1 VVTEGYGDYLNQVQD
16 VQRPRTSWRLLGD
29 SVSSFPQ
36 EQPGRFVDRVA
47 LRGLHMK
54 GCGLLLSRR
63 DAVIMCGG
71 LGASLLMPALAAAD
85 AQKPMLVRP
94 IPHGHSESLPVIG
107 VGTAGVF
114 NVGASPQERAGA
126 TDVIRALVTGGGT
139 VVDTAPSYGN
149 AENVIGGILTDTALR
164 PRVFIATKLEE
175 YRTGGEAT
183 EARESLLRLKTDK
196 VDALQFHNV
205 RDPSQDMGGL
215 NALKIQGL
223 CRYTGIT
230 TTYKG
235 AYAAAEAIL
244 KRGKPDFLEIDYAI
258 DNRDAEERLL
268 PAAADVGA
276 AVLVALP
283 FGRGKLFRK
292 ALGNKLPAWAAD
304 FECTSWSQFFLKFIL
319 SHPAVTVV
327 IPGTDKAEHM
337 IDNLAAG
344 RGRLPDAKERAR
356 MAEYVASL

>member
-1 VVTEGYGDYLNQVQD
+1 
-16 VQRPRTSWRLLGD
+16 
-29 SVSSFPQ
+29 
-36 EQPGRFVDRVA
+36 
-47 LRGLHMK
+47 MK
-54 GCGLLLSRR
+54 GGNHLLSRR

-71 LGASLLMPALAAAD
+71 LSASLVVPKLAAVE

-94 IPHGHSESLPVIG
+94 IPHGHGESLPVIG

-114 NVGASPQERAGA
+114 NVGATPQDRTGPTE
-126 TDVIRALVTGGGT
+126 VIRALLAGGGT
-139 VVDTAPSYGN
+139 VIDTAPSYGE

-164 PRVFIATKLEE
+164 PRAFIATKLEE
-175 YRTGGEAT
+175 YRTGGEAA
-183 EARESLLRLKTDK
+183 EARESLRRLKTDK
-196 VDALQFHNV
+196 VDALQLHNV
-205 RDPSQDMGGL
+205 RDQEQDLAGL
-215 NALKIQGL
+215 NALKAQGL

-230 TTYKG
+230 TTFKG

-268 PAAADVGA
+268 PVAADVGA

-292 ALGNKLPAWAAD
+292 ALGNKLPDWAAD
-304 FECTSWSQFFLKFIL
+304 IDCASWGQFFLKFIL
-319 SHPAVTVV
+319 SHPAVTAV
-327 IPGTDKAEHM
+327 IPGTDKVEHM

-344 RGRLPDAKERAR
+344 RGRLPDSKERAR
-356 MAEYVASL
+356 MVEYVVSLG